1 MTEYDTDIYS
11 VHFARFAGRLET
23 HLLKYGVA
31 CSDADMI
38 IEESS
43 VLYFE
48 NLKSPTKKFL
58 KVIKRQDPTK
68 LFIESAYKSLEKRLP
83 EAKKTFG
90 SYNELSKCIYG
101 SKK

>member
-1 MTEYDTDIYS
+1 VTEYDTDTYS

-48 NLKSPTKKFL
+48 KLKSPTKKFL

-101 SKK
+101 SNK

>member
-1 MTEYDTDIYS
+1 
-11 VHFARFAGRLET
+11 
-23 HLLKYGVA
+23 
-31 CSDADMI
+31 
-38 IEESS
+38 
-43 VLYFE
+43 
-48 NLKSPTKKFL
+48 L

-101 SKK
+101 SNK

>member
-1 MTEYDTDIYS
+1 MTEYDTDTYS
-11 VHFARFAGRLET
+11 VHFARFAAKLEA

-48 NLKSPTKKFL
+48 RLKSPTKKLFKL
-58 KVIKRQDPTK
+58 IKKQEPAKVFVD
-68 LFIESAYKSLEKRLP
+68 SAYKAIEKHIP
-83 EAKKTFG
+83 EAKQTFG
-90 SYNELSKCIYG
+90 SYGEISNCIR
-101 SKK
+101 

>member
-1 MTEYDTDIYS
+1 MTEYDNDTYS
-11 VHFARFAGRLET
+11 VHFARFAAKLEA

-48 NLKSPTKKFL
+48 RLKSPTKKLFKL
-58 KVIKRQDPTK
+58 IKKQEPAKVFVD
-68 LFIESAYKSLEKRLP
+68 SAYKAIENHIP
-83 EAKKTFG
+83 EAKQTFG
-90 SYNELSKCIYG
+90 SYGEISNCFH
-101 SKK
+101 

>member
-1 MTEYDTDIYS
+1 MTEYDNDTYS
-11 VHFARFAGRLET
+11 VHFARLAAKLEA

-48 NLKSPTKKFL
+48 NLKSPTKKLFKL
-58 KVIKRQDPTK
+58 IKKQEPAKVFVD
-68 LFIESAYKSLEKRLP
+68 SAYKAIEKHIP
-83 EAKKTFG
+83 EAKQTFG
-90 SYNELSKCIYG
+90 SYGEISNCIH
-101 SKK
+101 

>member
-1 MTEYDTDIYS
+1 MTEYDNDTHS
-11 VHFARFAGRLET
+11 VHFARFAAKLEA

-48 NLKSPTKKFL
+48 RLKSPTKKLFKL
-58 KVIKRQDPTK
+58 IKKQEPAKVFVD
-68 LFIESAYKSLEKRLP
+68 SAYKAIENHIP
-83 EAKKTFG
+83 EAKQTFG
-90 SYNELSKCIYG
+90 SYGEISNCIH
-101 SKK
+101 